1 MPRRK
6 RPLARQVDRVA
17 YRYSSY
23 DTPFWAC
30 ENSEPGRWHAF
41 GDGATQYLSLGA
53 DGAWAEL
60 IRHEQLTTEDEV
72 AQASMQMWS
81 VSVGQGMV
89 ADYST
94 FALADKAGFDAGALV
109 GEDHGPCRREGARL
123 RELGYRGVL
132 AVSAALPGEVN
143 LTLFG
148 PRTASA
154 WGRPPLL
161 ASSLPA
167 TVIARG
173 APPAG
178 LVGRVRRIGT
188 PHAGLAAYRSARR
201 GGARR
206 TGDQRGR

>member
-1 MPRRK
+1 MPRSK
-6 RPLARQVDRVA
+6 RPRARQVDRVA

-23 DTPFWAC
+23 DTPFWAR
-30 ENSEPGRWHAF
+30 ENSEPGRWHPA
-41 GDGATQYLSLGA
+41 GDGATQYLSLSA

-60 IRHEQLTTEDEV
+60 IRHEQLTSEDEV
-72 AQASMQMWS
+72 AQVSMQLWS

-94 FALADKAGFDAGALV
+94 FALADRAGFDARALV
-109 GEDHGPCRREGARL
+109 AEDHGSCRREGARL

-148 PRTASA
+148 PRTAST
-154 WGRPPLL
+154 WGRRPLL

-167 TVIARG
+167 TVIAKG

-188 PHAGLAAYRSARR
+188 PHAGLAAYRLAGRETARR
-201 GGARR
+201 S
-206 TGDQRGR
+206 DEQRER